1 MHVMRMWLNLTSIY
15 YLDTNICIFHMRHP
29 FGHLADK
36 INSIDSDRIKIPVMV
51 KGELLVGAEK
61 SKWREETLA
70 ETLAFLRPYEVV
82 PFEDSMLRTYAR
94 IRASLE
100 LKGQKIGYNDTL
112 IAATVLVRNGI
123 LVTNNVQEFGRI
135 DGLQCEDWTLQP

>member
-1 MHVMRMWLNLTSIY
+1 MTSIY
-15 YLDTNICIFHMRHP
+15 YLNTNICIFYMRKP
-29 FGHLADK
+29 KGLLADR
-36 INSIDSDRIKIPVMV
+36 INSIESDRIKIPVMV

-70 ETLAFLRPYEVV
+70 ETLAFLWPYEVV

-94 IRASLE
+94 IRAALE

-123 LVTNNVQEFGRI
+123 LVTNNLQEFGRI

>member
-1 MHVMRMWLNLTSIY
+1 MRKPKGL
-15 YLDTNICIFHMRHP
+15 
-29 FGHLADK
+29 LADR
-36 INSIDSDRIKIPVMV
+36 INSIESDRIKIPVMV

-94 IRASLE
+94 IRAALE

-123 LVTNNVQEFGRI
+123 LVTNNLQEFGRI
-135 DGLQCEDWTLQP
+135 DGLQCED